1 VRGTIGWSPD
11 GAWIVY
17 SSDRDGDDG
26 SLWAI
31 AASGGTP
38 IQITDDPTYNG
49 GAHFRS
55 PDGAGSPPPRIA
67 FESERSGN
75 LDIWVIDAP
84 CVLFGDLDGD
94 GDVDIADI
102 MLGASPAPGAPHLK
116 PLAQST
122 KPPLGLI

>member
-1 VRGTIGWSPD
+1 MRGTTGWSPD

-84 CVLFGDLDGD
+84 CIAFGHLDGD

-102 MLGASPAPGAPHLK
+102 MLGASPPQGLRTSSPWLS
-116 PLAQST
+116 LQS
-122 KPPLGLI
+122 PRWG